1 MGHLYKSN
9 SSASCGL
16 MSGGTNL
23 YNGHIQSLSLLYQDL
38 YKYNTSSFLFHPLV
52 EVHSLPYA
60 SESELDTS
68 EAKQVFSG
76 PFTS

>member
-1 MGHLYKSN
+1 
-9 SSASCGL
+9 

-23 YNGHIQSLSLLYQDL
+23 YNGHILYQDL
-38 YKYNTSSFLFHPLV
+38 YKYNISSFLFHPLV